1 MLKKDKEDVQS
12 HTHTKRSRMFCH
24 TNQCKIEIKGQM
36 HEDEITCTESYF
48 LVSRLENGREEHVA
62 IIEPFLL
69 LENNTV

>member
-1 MLKKDKEDVQS
+1 
-12 HTHTKRSRMFCH
+12 MFCH